1 MATSACVGDA
11 TTVEAVAELFEEVG
25 SPVAEATVGLMEI
38 VVPGAVVETT
48 FTTSGKLT
56 VVFAAIVATVQGM
69 DTGPAVPTAGVVQ
82 DHPAGTPSETNVVL
96 AGTDVV
102 NVSVAAAT
110 GPPLLTVS
118 VNVMLFPSRTGL
130 GEADAVT
137 ARSAC
142 VAVATGTF
150 AVASLLVG
158 LGSGVAELIEA
169 VSEITVPAAVPAVTF
184 NTG

>member
-1 MATSACVGDA
+1 MLSQRP
-11 TTVEAVAELFEEVG
+11 FR
-25 SPVAEATVGLMEI
+25 
-38 VVPGAVVETT
+38 
-48 FTTSGKLT
+48 
-56 VVFAAIVATVQGM
+56 
-69 DTGPAVPTAGVVQ
+69 PTP
-82 DHPAGTPSETNVVL
+82 HSPSEPNVVL

-118 VNVMLFPSRTGL
+118 VNVMLFPSKTGF

-142 VAVATGTF
+142 VAVATVTF

-169 VSEITVPAAVPAVTF
+169 VSEITV
-184 NTG
+184 

>member
-11 TTVEAVAELFEEVG
+11 TTVEAVVVLFEEVG
-25 SPVAEATVGLMEI
+25 SPVMEATDGLMEI
-38 VVPGAVVETT
+38 IVPGAVVETT
-48 FTTSGKLT
+48 FTTNGKFT
-56 VVFAAIVATVQGM
+56 VVLAAIVATVHVI
-69 DTGPAVPTAGVVQ
+69 DTGPAVPTAGVMQ
-82 DHPAGTPSETNVVL
+82 AQPTGTPNETNVVL

-110 GPPLLTVS
+110 GPLLVTVS
-118 VNVMLFPSRTGL
+118 VNVMLFPSSTGL

-142 VAVATGTF
+142 VAVATVTL

-158 LGSGVAELIEA
+158 FGSGVVEFIDTE
-169 VSEITVPAAVPAVTF
+169 SEITVPAAVPAVTF